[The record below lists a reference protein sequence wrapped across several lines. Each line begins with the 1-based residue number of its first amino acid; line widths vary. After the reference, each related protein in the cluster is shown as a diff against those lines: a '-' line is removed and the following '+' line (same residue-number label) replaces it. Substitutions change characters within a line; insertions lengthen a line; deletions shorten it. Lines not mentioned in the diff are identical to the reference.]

1 MEAAAEPSAGRDRDG
16 QEDDG
21 AMIAF
26 FDVET
31 TVPSGSGRGGGG
43 GGGYSLLEFGAIL
56 VCPRRLIEVENFST
70 LIRPSD
76 LNTISSLSI
85 RCNGI
90 TRDSVTAA
98 PSFGDVAHKV
108 FSILHG
114 RVWAGHNILRFD
126 CARIREAFAEIGR
139 PPPEPMGTIDT
150 LPLLTQRF
158 GRRAGNMKMAT
169 LATYFG
175 LGPQKHRSLDDVRL
189 NLEVVKYCAAVLFLE
204 SNVSTASPVKSFLT
218 GNSTTVNCNNQS
230 DIPAVPNL
238 VDNLQGSSCF
248 DNNAG
253 EFSHDLGQYNHPR
266 LKDDAAY
273 LLTQIEQM
281 RIDSSQL
288 YSAASVKRN
297 SASNSPDA
305 IRNLSSCSGFLEP
318 DDVLLNCITVTHTNL
333 SPTVKKMHILH
344 LNVPLWI
351 CCRDLVIHF
360 GISTKFMDHTGRP
373 KLSILVNAPESLCL
387 VLSICDSLVQRSFRS
402 FGSNS
407 EWRSLIKKNAF
418 TNSSTI
424 RLHIPTI
431 SNYDATTYSTE
442 IYRREASGDMNK
454 LIFSKFDVAE
464 LDLLLAPGTI
474 VDGFFCF
481 DTYDYQ
487 QHAGI
492 RLVAKSL
499 VIHSR

>member
-1 MEAAAEPSAGRDRDG
+1 MEAASEPNAVRDW
-16 QEDDG
+16 QQDDG

-31 TVPSGSGRGGGG
+31 TVPFGSGGGG
-43 GGGYSLLEFGAIL
+43 GGFCLLEFGAIL
-56 VCPRRLIEVENFST
+56 VCPRRLVEVENFST

-76 LNTISSLSI
+76 LNTISALSI

-90 TRDSVTAA
+90 TPDSVTAA
-98 PSFGDVAHKV
+98 PSFVDVADKV

-139 PPPEPMGTIDT
+139 RPPEPMGTIDT

-189 NLEVVKYCAAVLFLE
+189 NLEVLKYCAAVLFLE
-204 SNVSTASPVKSFLT
+204 SNISTASPVKSFLT
-218 GNSTTVNCNNQS
+218 GNSTTLNCNNQN

-238 VDNLQGSSCF
+238 VDNLDGSSCF
-248 DNNAG
+248 GNNAR
-253 EFSHDLGQYNHPR
+253 ELSHDLGQSDRPHS
-266 LKDDAAY
+266 KVDAAY
-273 LLTQIEQM
+273 ILTQIEQM
-281 RIDSSQL
+281 RIDSSEVN
-288 YSAASVKRN
+288 SGASVERN
-297 SASNSPDA
+297 SASNSSDA
-305 IRNLSSCSGFLEP
+305 IGNLSSCTGFLEP
-318 DDVLLNCITVTHTNL
+318 DDVLLNCITVAHTNV
-333 SPTVKKMHILH
+333 SSTVKKMHILH

-360 GISTKFMDHTGRP
+360 GISTKFTDHAGRP
-373 KLSILVNAPESLCL
+373 KLSILVNAPNSLCH

-402 FGSNS
+402 YGSSS

-418 TNSSTI
+418 TNLSTI
-424 RLHIPTI
+424 RLHLPTI
-431 SNYDATTYSTE
+431 ANNDATICSTE
-442 IYRREASGDMNK
+442 IYQREASGNTNK
-454 LIFSKFDVAE
+454 LVFSNFNIAE
-464 LDLLLAPGTI
+464 LDQLLAPGTT
-474 VDGFFCF
+474 VDGFFCL

-499 VIHSR
+499 VIHSS